1 MSGGRPR
8 GKAWLGL
15 LGRTLAGGVFA
26 YAGFIK
32 AAAPVEEFAYA
43 IESYRILSPF
53 LSLAAAYI
61 LPWAELLLGLLLLA
75 GLYTKPAAAA
85 AGALLVGFEG
95 FLLSVIIRK
104 IPVTN
109 CGCFG
114 AGVSSS
120 PPTEF
125 ALNLLTLAASYLAWK
140 YGRAFAAETGTLQS
154 K

>member
-1 MSGGRPR
+1 MNGGRRR
-8 GKAWLGL
+8 GKAGLGL
-15 LGRTLAGGVFA
+15 LGRALAGGVFA
-26 YAGFIK
+26 YAGFTK

-43 IESYRILSPF
+43 IESYRLLSPF

-75 GLYTKPAAAA
+75 GVYTRPAAAA
-85 AGALLVGFEG
+85 AGALLLAFEG

-104 IPVTN
+104 IPVTS

-114 AGVSSS
+114 AGVAAS

-125 ALNLLTLAASYLAWK
+125 MLNLLTLSAAYLAWK
-140 YGRAFAAETGTLQS
+140 YGRAFTAES
-154 K
+154 RR